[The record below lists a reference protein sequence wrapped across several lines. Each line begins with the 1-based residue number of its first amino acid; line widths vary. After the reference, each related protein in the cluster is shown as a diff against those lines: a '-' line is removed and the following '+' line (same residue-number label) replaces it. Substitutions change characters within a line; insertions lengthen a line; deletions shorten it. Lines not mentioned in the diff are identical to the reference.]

1 MVLLS
6 WLAASGLL
14 SKKRDRAAK
23 AARYSASLRIG
34 FNGGMVA
41 FSCCHKGE
49 VFLM

>member
-41 FSCCHKGE
+41 FLVAIRGKC
-49 VFLM
+49 F